1 MSIGLTGEISQ
12 RGLLHPVTSLAGL
25 TLAAAVAPNL
35 FIPILHKMRVTSVF
49 EVYEMSSTQHP
60 VSLKKQRFF
69 KKKVFGAPLQL
80 PLPPPPGLALLL
92 RLCPGVRVPGG
103 VRAGQVKI
111 MFPK

>member
-60 VSLKKQRFF
+60 VSL
-69 KKKVFGAPLQL
+69 
-80 PLPPPPGLALLL
+80 
-92 RLCPGVRVPGG
+92 
-103 VRAGQVKI
+103 
-111 MFPK
+111 